1 MDLQHNIL
9 TDWLYGRRT
18 QKMPAL
24 GHRELE
30 VLNHL
35 WQDGSMTA
43 LELHERIVATQALS
57 LNTIQSTLE
66 RLRGKRLVHRKKV
79 GRAYFY
85 TASLNRTDVVKR
97 VLHDLVRDVGG
108 GDPAPII
115 SGFAGFVGGNN
126 PELEEELLRILAVE
140 DHKGE

>member
-1 MDLQHNIL
+1 MDLPHCLL
-9 TDWLYGRRT
+9 TKWLYNRRT

-35 WQDGSMTA
+35 WRDGSMTA
-43 LELHERIVATQALS
+43 LALHEQIIAVEEVS

-66 RLRGKRLVHRKKV
+66 RLRAKALVHRKKV

-85 TASLNRTDVVKR
+85 TASLTRTDVVKR
-97 VLHDLVRDVGG
+97 VLHDLVREVGA

-126 PELEEELLRILAVE
+126 PDFEEELRKLLDE
-140 DHKGE
+140 TDHKGE